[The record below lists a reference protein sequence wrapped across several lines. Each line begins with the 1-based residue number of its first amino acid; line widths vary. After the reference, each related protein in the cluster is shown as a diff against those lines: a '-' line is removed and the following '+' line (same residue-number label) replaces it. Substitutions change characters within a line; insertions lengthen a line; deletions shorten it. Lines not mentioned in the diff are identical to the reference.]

1 MDHRLDMSALE
12 AEEDNSQLLIGASR
26 DGIMNN
32 IGGDGNSRS
41 LGEIEMRGC
50 TVPGIVMAAASGGLE
65 STQDE
70 MGGGTGGTRRLGGS
84 AEVAKDMISGEMRM
98 VTMIDRAI
106 ASRLLIGGVGCLHWQ
121 SRGPLNNVGLMQDN
135 IGLLTGGPAGDDRD
149 SLGLSDHCQI
159 ERSSRDIIGPVHN
172 PAGLNLKIVLVGPN
186 GFNIDIAEPV
196 VEVGSKRTH
205 SGSCGDR

>member
-1 MDHRLDMSALE
+1 MAIGQRWGEVLQVEDDTANCTRCDIGKVKISTSISSAINYQMKLIVGWKTFMIRVAEEQSTFISNSNFSCGCLCHRREDEQTASATSDGEGEEGGGDDMDHRLDMSALE

-50 TVPGIVMAAASGGLE
+50 TVPGIVMAAACGGLE

-84 AEVAKDMISGEMRM
+84 
-98 VTMIDRAI
+98 
-106 ASRLLIGGVGCLHWQ
+106 VGCYE
-121 SRGPLNNVGLMQDN
+121 D
-135 IGLLTGGPAGDDRD
+135 
-149 SLGLSDHCQI
+149 C
-159 ERSSRDIIGPVHN
+159 
-172 PAGLNLKIVLVGPN
+172 
-186 GFNIDIAEPV
+186 
-196 VEVGSKRTH
+196 
-205 SGSCGDR
+205 

>member
-1 MDHRLDMSALE
+1 
-12 AEEDNSQLLIGASR
+12 
-26 DGIMNN
+26 
-32 IGGDGNSRS
+32 
-41 LGEIEMRGC
+41 
-50 TVPGIVMAAASGGLE
+50 
-65 STQDE
+65 
-70 MGGGTGGTRRLGGS
+70 
-84 AEVAKDMISGEMRM
+84 MISGEMRM

-106 ASRLLIGGVGCLHWQ
+106 ASRPLIGGVGCLHWQ

-135 IGLLTGGPAGDDRD
+135 IRLSTGGPAGDDRD

-196 VEVGSKRTH
+196 VEAGSKRTH
-205 SGSCGDR
+205 SGSCGD